1 MSDYDIVSLTK
12 QIVDGL
18 QEEISSREDSYKD
31 TIVKEAYKDFPKGQ
45 YPKII
50 VEEINNSSVF
60 SRETS
65 QGERTTALSYQI
77 MVFSRDT
84 EEYDY
89 VDSVK
94 FMMDIV
100 NNYINE
106 NFAMRRM
113 GDMAIKP
120 YIKDNTVM
128 TCTQRYSCV
137 YDRDMQL
144 IYKS

>member
-1 MSDYDIVSLTK
+1 MISLTN
-12 QIVDGL
+12 QIVEGL
-18 QEEISSREDSYKD
+18 QQEFSRREDSYKD
-31 TIVKEAYKDFPKGQ
+31 TLIKEAYKELPKGK

-50 VEEINNSSVF
+50 IEEINNSEVF
-60 SRETS
+60 SRSTA
-65 QGERTTALSYQI
+65 QGERTTSLSYQI
-77 MVFSRDT
+77 TVYSRDM

-100 NNYINE
+100 NEYITGNM
-106 NFAMRRM
+106 AMRRM

-120 YIKDNTVM
+120 YLTDKTIM
-128 TCTQRYSCV
+128 TCTQRYNCV
-137 YDRDMQL
+137 YDKDMQL